1 MKALVGAFN
10 QEKALVGA
18 FSVIVKLVVEPMDHF
33 TALVVRGGPRVAG
46 LVTEVKD
53 WRRLFVLHCGRGA
66 GIMMCALAL
75 AVATLPCFCH
85 EDYGCV
91 CGCNERNSGDLLS
104 SREDV

>member
-1 MKALVGAFN
+1 MYA
-10 QEKALVGA
+10 
-18 FSVIVKLVVEPMDHF
+18 KLSKVVCVFRNSYFDYSQVAVVPPI
-33 TALVVRGGPRVAG
+33 LLCVVRGGPRVAG

-66 GIMMCALAL
+66 GIMMCALAV